1 MNLFKFLCFATLA
14 KKLFTCASF
23 SVLCIAVHINCKNM
37 SNLAPLLLIGG
48 RGGNGFDF
56 NGMNNGA
63 TLEKIWVWV
72 GGWQIKAIKAWLT
85 DGRSMQVGEPS
96 GNRSEFIFQS
106 GEQITSLSLWGNG
119 AGTRAGAIKFKTNR
133 SREFFAHMTD
143 WGLKTEYPVE
153 VGSGICV
160 GIFGSAG
167 ADIDCLGFKF
177 INSIK
182 STVMKNVNYPTLHQ
196 KIPSV
201 SVEEIKSM
209 TYENS
214 STVMQEYKI
223 ETSKTLS
230 KKSSW
235 SVTNK
240 MEFTFSMEVKAGIPE
255 IAEVTTGFSFTVG
268 TESTY
273 GLENSEE
280 KTELLSF
287 PVHVPPGKKMKVDIT
302 IGRATFDLPYTG
314 TVEITCLDGSVLE
327 FQTSGVYKG
336 LTYTDAKTV
345 VKEI

>member
-1 MNLFKFLCFATLA
+1 MVNAWLKRSSLPAQLSLFSALL
-14 KKLFTCASF
+14 
-23 SVLCIAVHINCKNM
+23 VHINCKNM
-37 SNLAPLLLIGG
+37 PNLAPVNVIGG
-48 RGGNGFDF
+48 QGGSSFDF
-56 NGMNNGA
+56 NGLTNGA

-85 DGRSMQVGEPS
+85 DGRSMQFGEPS

-153 VGSGICV
+153 VGSGICM
-160 GIFGSAG
+160 GILGRAG
-167 ADIDCLGFKF
+167 ADIDCLGFMF
-177 INSIK
+177 INGIK
-182 STVMKNVNYPTLHQ
+182 STVMKNMHYPTLHQ

-223 ETSKTLS
+223 ETSKKLS

-302 IGRATFDLPYTG
+302 IGRATFDLPYTA
-314 TVEITCLDGSVLE
+314 TVEITCLDGSILE